1 MYVAFTCI
9 KTFGRRLQES
19 AFHVKRKTV
28 MHSTRQL
35 HVYVII
41 IIIIIH
47 GSEERRTKEVLM
59 EERRRKY

>member
-28 MHSTRQL
+28 MHSIRQL
-35 HVYVII
+35 HVYVI